1 MALTE
6 TSLRIGPLVI
16 ETAAMTK
23 EGEEISG
30 DRACVSQCDGGVL
43 VSVIDGLG
51 HGGEA
56 GEAAQRAAAV
66 LEDEA
71 IGLNVTTALQ
81 RCHAALRGTR
91 GAVIAVAAFPADTAA
106 MDWLAVGNIE
116 GILVRAGAGS
126 RPRSGREMIVQRPG
140 IVGHHLPPLRSATLP
155 VQAGDTLIFATD
167 GVRREV
173 AQAASGRRTRLA
185 GSASVLLEEFA
196 TGDDDSLLLTA
207 RYEVAA

>member
-1 MALTE
+1 MAMTE
-6 TSLRIGPLVI
+6 TSLRVGPLLI

-23 EGEEISG
+23 EGEAISG
-30 DRACVSQCDGGVL
+30 DRACIGHSDAGVL
-43 VSVIDGLG
+43 VSLVDGLG
-51 HGGEA
+51 HGAEA
-56 GEAAQRAAAV
+56 GEAARRACVV

-71 IGLNVTTALQ
+71 TGISVTSALQ

-91 GAVIAVAAFPADTAA
+91 GAVIAVAAFPTDGSA

-116 GILVRAGAGS
+116 GILVRRGIGP

-140 IVGHHLPPLRSATLP
+140 IVGHHLPPLRSATLAVGP
-155 VQAGDTLIFATD
+155 GDTLVFATD

-173 AQAASGRRTRLA
+173 AQAAASRRTHLE
-185 GSASVLLEEFA
+185 GSAAALLEEFV
-196 TGDDDSLLLTA
+196 TGADDALLLTA